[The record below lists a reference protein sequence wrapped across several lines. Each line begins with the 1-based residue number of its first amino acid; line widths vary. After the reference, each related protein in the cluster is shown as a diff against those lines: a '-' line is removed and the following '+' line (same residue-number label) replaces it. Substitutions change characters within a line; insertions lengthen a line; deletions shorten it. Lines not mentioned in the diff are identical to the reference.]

1 METIA
6 INDLPVSVQFD
17 FESGEYTPFGKY
29 TERRLSDLAGMFY
42 DQAAASAILAASDR
56 LVYDI
61 RYYHF
66 ITSTSDMSLGVTRIF
81 PGKIGDEYHMTKG
94 HFHERDDQP
103 EIYFCVRGQGY
114 LLMEDTG
121 GDFHAHAW
129 RPGTITHIP
138 PFYAHRAVNTGGEPL
153 IFVASY
159 HLAAGHNYEP
169 VVQRGF
175 AKVVVERDG
184 AAQLLPNPRR

>member
-1 METIA
+1 MF
-6 INDLPVSVQFD
+6 FD
-17 FESGEYTPFGKY
+17 QVAVKA
-29 TERRLSDLAGMFY
+29 DLASGNP
-42 DQAAASAILAASDR
+42 

-81 PGKIGDEYHMTKG
+81 PGKIGDEYYMTKG

-103 EIYFCVRGQGY
+103 EIYFCIRGQGY
-114 LLMEDTG
+114 LLMESAA
-121 GDFHAHAW
+121 GDFHAHPW
-129 RPGTITHIP
+129 RPGVITHIP
-138 PFYAHRAVNTGGEPL
+138 PFYAHRVVNTSGETL

-159 HLAAGHNYEP
+159 HVSAGHNYAP

-175 AKVVVERDG
+175 AQVVVERAG
-184 AAQLLPNPRR
+184 RPEMLPNPRR